1 MTTHSTSLQTPTK
14 TPSEFVPV
22 EGGSDTTS
30 AESLLIIAYIA
41 MWLLFF
47 GLLAMTQRRQ
57 KALTDK
63 IDRLEQALERADS
76 RGEDRAT

>member
-1 MTTHSTSLQTPTK
+1 MTTHSFSLQTPTK

-30 AESLLIIAYIA
+30 AESLLIIAYAA

-47 GLLAMTQRRQ
+47 GFLAMTHRRQ
-57 KALTDK
+57 KTLTDK
-63 IDRLEQALERADS
+63 VDRLEQALKRADS
-76 RGEDRAT
+76 AGEGRAG